1 VSKVKLQDNLGRV
14 VNINADATKGAV
26 VGVNLYAADG
36 KTLIDPAVFGGDA
49 GGSSV
54 PWDRLTGVPRNLDAF
69 SKISGMGYPV
79 LVAPGQWRMRTFQA
93 GGGLSIS
100 NGNGRDGDTTFRLQE
115 VVDTL
120 DGQALVKTTIDQYG
134 RVVATATPNTDDL
147 AEGSSNLYFTAARA
161 DARADARIAAQK
173 GVANGVAPLGPG
185 PNPKIPTQ
193 YLPALAITS
202 TFVVGSEA
210 AQLALVAQEGDV
222 AVRTDQSRTYIQTG
236 GSAGT
241 MADWTLLQT
250 PPDLVQS
257 VNGQTGTVALDAADV
272 DATRSVVGLQG
283 DVTSTDI
290 ADALGLGTAAT
301 HAAADF
307 VAVASLASVPNAVD
321 DAAAATAG
329 VAVGAMYRNGS
340 VLCVRIS

>member
-1 VSKVKLQDNLGRV
+1 MSKVKLQDNLGRV

-36 KTLIDPAVFGGDA
+36 KTLIDPAVFGDDA

-100 NGNGRDGDTTFRLQE
+100 NGNGRDGDTTLRLQE
-115 VVDTL
+115 VLDTL

-134 RVVATATPNTDDL
+134 RVVATAEASTDDL
-147 AEGSSNLYFTAARA
+147 AEGSANLYFTAARV
-161 DARADARIAAQK
+161 DARIAAQK
-173 GVANGVAPLGPG
+173 GSANGLAPLDAAS
-185 PNPKIPTQ
+185 KIPTQ

-202 TFVVGSEA
+202 TFVVGNEA

-222 AVRTDQSRTYIQTG
+222 AVRTDQSRTYIQNG
-236 GSAGT
+236 GTSGT

-257 VNGQTGTVALDAADV
+257 VNGQTGTVSLDAADV

-283 DVTSTDI
+283 DVTVTDI

-307 VAVASLASVPNAVD
+307 VAVGSLATLPNAVD
-321 DAAAATAG
+321 DAAAAAAG

>member
-1 VSKVKLQDNLGRV
+1 MSKVKLQDNLGRV

-26 VGVNLYAADG
+26 VGINLYAADG

-115 VVDTL
+115 VLDTL

-134 RVVATATPNTDDL
+134 RVVATATASTDDL
-147 AEGSSNLYFTAARA
+147 AEGSANLYFTAARA
-161 DARADARIAAQK
+161 DARIAAQK
-173 GVANGVAPLGPG
+173 GAANGVAPLDAAS
-185 PNPKIPTQ
+185 KIPTQ

-202 TFVVGSEA
+202 TYVVNSQA
-210 AQLALVAQEGDV
+210 AQLALVVEEGDV
-222 AVRTDQSRTYIQTG
+222 AVRTDQSRTYIQNG
-236 GSAGT
+236 GTSGT

-257 VNGQTGTVALDAADV
+257 VNGQTGTVSLDAADV

-283 DVTSTDI
+283 DVTVTDI

-301 HAAADF
+301 HDAADF
-307 VAVASLASVPNAVD
+307 VAVASLATLPNAVD